1 VAIVV
6 EGRQPQ
12 EAHELAVGVTSGDD
26 EPILAAG
33 GVLWR
38 PAGDSFEILL
48 IHRPRYDDWTL
59 PKGKVDAGDA
69 DLLATAEREVR
80 EETGLRGRLGADL
93 GEIHYTVKGRPKVV
107 RYWAMEL
114 ADDGSAGSTFEPNH
128 EVDEL
133 AWLPP
138 DEARARLVY
147 LPDAEIVDRFLASWV

>member
-6 EGRQPQ
+6 EGREPH
-12 EAHELAVGVTSGDD
+12 EAHELAVGVSSADD

>member
-1 VAIVV
+1 MT
-6 EGRQPQ
+6 GND
-12 EAHELAVGVTSGDD
+12 GDL
-26 EPILAAG
+26 ILAAG

-59 PKGKVDAGDA
+59 PKGKVEAGDA
-69 DLLATAEREVR
+69 DLAATAQREVW
-80 EETGLRGRLGADL
+80 EETGLRGRMGADL
-93 GEIHYTVKGRPKVV
+93 GEIHYQVKGRPKVV

-114 ADDGSAGSTFEPNH
+114 ADDGAPSIGGSTSAFEANA
-128 EVDEL
+128 EVDEV

-147 LPDAEIVDRFLASWV
+147 LPDAEIVDRFLASWL

>member
-1 VAIVV
+1 MTA
-6 EGRQPQ
+6 
-12 EAHELAVGVTSGDD
+12 GDG

-59 PKGKVDAGDA
+59 PKGKVDADDA
-69 DLLATAEREVR
+69 DLLATAQREVQ

-114 ADDGSAGSTFEPNH
+114 ADDASATSAFEPNA

-138 DEARARLVY
+138 DEARTRLVY
-147 LPDAEIVDRFLASWV
+147 LPDAEIIDRFLASWV

>member
-1 VAIVV
+1 M
-6 EGRQPQ
+6 
-12 EAHELAVGVTSGDD
+12 TSGDD

-38 PAGDSFEILL
+38 PVGDSFEILL

-59 PKGKVDAGDA
+59 PKGKVDAGDVDLA
-69 DLLATAEREVR
+69 DTAARGPR
-80 EETGLRGRLGADL
+80 GDGLRGRLGADL
-93 GEIHYTVKGRPKVV
+93 GEIHYTVRGRPKVV

-114 ADDGSAGSTFEPNH
+114 TDDASATSTFEPNH

>member
-1 VAIVV
+1 M
-6 EGRQPQ
+6 
-12 EAHELAVGVTSGDD
+12 TSGDG

-69 DLLATAEREVR
+69 DLADTARREVH
-80 EETGLRGRLGADL
+80 EETGLRGRMGADL
-93 GEIHYTVKGRPKVV
+93 GEINYTVKSRPKVV

-114 ADDGSAGSTFEPNH
+114 TDVEATSTFEPNS

-133 AWLPP
+133 AWLSP

>member
-1 VAIVV
+1 MA
-6 EGRQPQ
+6 G
-12 EAHELAVGVTSGDD
+12 GVTGGDA
-26 EPILAAG
+26 PILAAG

-38 PAGDSFEILL
+38 PAQDSFEILL

-69 DLLATAEREVR
+69 DLEATAQREMW
-80 EETGLRGRLGADL
+80 EETGLRGRMGADL
-93 GEIHYTVKGRPKVV
+93 GEIHYEVKGRPKVV

-114 ADDGSAGSTFEPNH
+114 TDDAAPPFEAND

-138 DEARARLVY
+138 EDARARLVY

>member
-1 VAIVV
+1 MTA
-6 EGRQPQ
+6 R
-12 EAHELAVGVTSGDD
+12 DD

-59 PKGKVDAGDA
+59 PKGKVDEGDA
-69 DLLATAEREVR
+69 DLAATAQREVW
-80 EETGLRGRLGADL
+80 EETGLRGRMGADL
-93 GEIHYTVKGRPKVV
+93 GEIRYTVKGRPKVV
-107 RYWAMEL
+107 HYWAMEL
-114 ADDGSAGSTFEPNH
+114 DGDAASTDSFEANS
-128 EVDEL
+128 EVDRL

>member
-1 VAIVV
+1 
-6 EGRQPQ
+6 
-12 EAHELAVGVTSGDD
+12 VTAGDD

-38 PAGDSFEILL
+38 RAGDSSEILL

-59 PKGKVDAGDA
+59 PKGKVEEGDG
-69 DLLATAEREVR
+69 DLASTAQREVR
-80 EETGLRGRLGADL
+80 EETGRTGRMGADL
-93 GEIHYTVKGRPKVV
+93 GEIRYTVKGRPKVV

-114 ADDGSAGSTFEPNH
+114 DPDAEATSTFEPNS

-133 AWLPP
+133 AWLSP
-138 DEARARLVY
+138 DDARDRLVY

>member
-1 VAIVV
+1 VS
-6 EGRQPQ
+6 
-12 EAHELAVGVTSGDD
+12 SGDD

-38 PAGDSFEILL
+38 PVGDSFEILL

-114 ADDGSAGSTFEPNH
+114 ADDASAGSTFEPNH

>member
-1 VAIVV
+1 
-6 EGRQPQ
+6 
-12 EAHELAVGVTSGDD
+12 VTADD
-26 EPILAAG
+26 DGALIRAAG

-38 PAGDSFEILL
+38 PARDSCEILL

-59 PKGKVDAGDA
+59 PKGKVEAGDA
-69 DLLATAEREVR
+69 DLASTAQREVW
-80 EETGLRGRLGADL
+80 EETGLRGRMGADL
-93 GEIHYTVKGRPKVV
+93 GEIHYTVKGRAKVV

-114 ADDGSAGSTFEPNH
+114 TDDADPTSAFEANS
-128 EVDEL
+128 EVDEV